1 MMTARF
7 GFFHA
12 GLDALQRSDAFALQI
27 TFARARQNRFR
38 HETMLHPK
46 TLFDGFL
53 QEIIFNRSHVLNLII
68 NPCFRKL
75 KNPPRRN
82 LIIALPRFRA

>member
-1 MMTARF
+1 MMTASF
-7 GFFHA
+7 GFFQA
-12 GLDALQRSDAFALQI
+12 DFNALQRRDAFTFQI
-27 TFARARQNRFR
+27 TFAGARQNRFR

-46 TLFDGFL
+46 TLLDGFL
-53 QEIIFNRSHVLNLII
+53 QEIIFNRSHIYKITSLSS
-68 NPCFRKL
+68 FRKL